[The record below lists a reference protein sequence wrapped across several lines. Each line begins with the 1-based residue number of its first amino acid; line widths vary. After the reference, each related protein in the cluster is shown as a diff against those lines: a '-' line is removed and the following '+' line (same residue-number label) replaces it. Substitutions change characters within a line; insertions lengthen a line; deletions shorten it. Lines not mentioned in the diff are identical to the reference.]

1 MFPIRKRRYTTKS
14 TLPAKVPK
22 LTINMP
28 AMRRKTTFRRKSQ
41 YKRRTTSGP
50 NGKFFKP
57 NPNINSYKIAKW
69 MYQVIELPLPQA
81 TDTAVDL
88 TTIRTQLNAQ
98 LGYTPI
104 SLKIHNLKS
113 YNSWGS
119 GTTEGTPAL
128 TVKGNS
134 LNSAGTLGKMDDR
147 GLVSDPA
154 RVGYKWPYLEANHMF
169 DLTTNVT
176 IAQIGP
182 ATGKDAVVQVGVSF
196 LSTGN

>member
-1 MFPIRKRRYTTKS
+1 
-14 TLPAKVPK
+14 
-22 LTINMP
+22 MP
-28 AMRRKTTFRRKSQ
+28 AVKRYRTARRKTMKKKT
-41 YKRRTTSGP
+41 GP
-50 NGKFFKP
+50 NGSFFKP

-69 MYQVIELPLPQA
+69 MYQVVELPLPQA

-104 SLKIHNLKS
+104 SMKVHNMKA

-119 GTTEGTPAL
+119 GATESSPAL
-128 TVKGNS
+128 TVKVKG
-134 LNSAGTLGKMDDR
+134 LNSAGTLGKMDDK

-154 RVGYKWPYLEANHMF
+154 RIGYKWPWIESNHMF
-169 DLTTNVT
+169 DLTTNTT

-182 ATGKDAVVQVGVSF
+182 ATGKDAVVQIGVSF

>member
-1 MFPIRKRRYTTKS
+1 
-14 TLPAKVPK
+14 
-22 LTINMP
+22 MP
-28 AMRRKTTFRRKSQ
+28 AIRRKMTYRRKST
-41 YKRRTTSGP
+41 YKRKKTSGP
-50 NGKFFKP
+50 NGMFFKP
-57 NPNINSYKIAKW
+57 NSNINSYKIAKW
-69 MYQVIELPLPQA
+69 MYQVIELPLPQNA
-81 TDTAVDL
+81 DTAVDL

-104 SLKIHNLKS
+104 SLKVHNLKA

-119 GTTEGTPAL
+119 GATESTPAL
-128 TVKGNS
+128 TVKVKG

-154 RVGYKWPYLEANHMF
+154 RVGYKWPYIESNHMF
-169 DLTTNVT
+169 DLTTNTT

-182 ATGKDAVVQVGVSF
+182 ATGKDAVVQVGISF

>member
-14 TLPAKVPK
+14 TTPAKVPK

-28 AMRRKTTFRRKSQ
+28 AVKRYRTARRKTIKKKT
-41 YKRRTTSGP
+41 GP
-50 NGKFFKP
+50 NGSFFKP

-69 MYQVIELPLPQA
+69 MYQVVELPLPQNA
-81 TDTAVDL
+81 DTAVDL

-104 SLKIHNLKS
+104 SMKVHNMKA

-119 GTTEGTPAL
+119 GATESSPAL
-128 TVKGNS
+128 TVKVKG
-134 LNSAGTLGKMDDR
+134 LNSAGTLGKMDDK

-154 RVGYKWPYLEANHMF
+154 RIGYKWPWIESNHMF
-169 DLTTNVT
+169 DLTTNTT

-182 ATGKDAVVQVGVSF
+182 ATGKDAVVQIGVSF

>member
-1 MFPIRKRRYTTKS
+1 MFPIRKRKYTTKS
-14 TLPAKVPK
+14 TLPAKIPK
-22 LTINMP
+22 LTISMP
-28 AMRRKTTFRRKSQ
+28 AMRRTRRMPTRKS
-41 YKRRTTSGP
+41 YKKKRSGP
-50 NGKFFKP
+50 NGQFFKP

-128 TVKGNS
+128 TVKVNS
-134 LNSAGTLGKMDDR
+134 LSSAGTLGKMDDR

>member
-1 MFPIRKRRYTTKS
+1 MPAIRRTR
-14 TLPAKVPK
+14 
-22 LTINMP
+22 NMP
-28 AMRRKTTFRRKSQ
+28 RKS
-41 YKRRTTSGP
+41 YKKKRSGP
-50 NGKFFKP
+50 NGQFFKP

-69 MYQVIELPLPQA
+69 MYQVVELPLPQA

-104 SLKIHNLKS
+104 SIKVHNIKA

-119 GTTEGTPAL
+119 GATESSPAL
-128 TVKGNS
+128 TVIVKG
-134 LNSAGTLGKMDDR
+134 LNSAGTLGKMDDK

-154 RVGYKWPYLEANHMF
+154 RVGYKWPWIESNHMF
-169 DLTTNVT
+169 DLTTNTT

>member
-14 TLPAKVPK
+14 STPAKVPK

-28 AMRRKTTFRRKSQ
+28 AIRRTRAMPRKS
-41 YKRRTTSGP
+41 YKKKRSGP
-50 NGKFFKP
+50 NGQFFKP

-69 MYQVIELPLPQA
+69 MYQVIELPLPQNA
-81 TDTAVDL
+81 DTAVDL

-104 SLKIHNLKS
+104 SMKVHNLKA

-119 GTTEGTPAL
+119 GATESTPAL
-128 TVKGNS
+128 TVKVKG

-154 RVGYKWPYLEANHMF
+154 RVGYKWPYIESNHMF
-169 DLTTNVT
+169 DLTTNTT
-176 IAQIGP
+176 IAQVGP
-182 ATGKDAVVQVGVSF
+182 ATGKDAVVQIGISF